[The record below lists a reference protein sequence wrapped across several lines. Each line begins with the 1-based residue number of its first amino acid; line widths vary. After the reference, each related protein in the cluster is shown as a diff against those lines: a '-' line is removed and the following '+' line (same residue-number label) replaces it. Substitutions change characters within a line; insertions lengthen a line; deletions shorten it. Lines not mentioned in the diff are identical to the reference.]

1 MSKLSAGHYFVVL
14 PMVMLFASLASAQST
29 ISGQVRDSSGAVM
42 AGVKV
47 EAASEALIERSRT
60 ETTNENGRYTI
71 VDVRPGL
78 YTITFTLPGF
88 STVKQEVTVPA
99 NVTVPVDAEMT
110 VGAVGETVTVEARVA
125 TVDVDTTL
133 RPQVLTRTDMDALPT
148 ARNPQSMG
156 SYTPGVHLNL
166 PDVGGSQQIEQTYLI
181 SHGNPS
187 SRDTYLLDG
196 MMVNTTQN
204 DGQIQI
210 YIDNALMQEV
220 TYNNANN
227 SVEVTGGG
235 VVANFVPRD
244 GGNEPH
250 GNLFLGWIPSRF
262 VGHNIDQA
270 LRNRGVTGQSAVQRI
285 EDFDGVLDG
294 PFKKDKLWFVLSGRK
309 QLTFV
314 QAANSFYLDGKPGVE
329 RSYIYSGGFRLT
341 YQINSKNKF
350 AAMWTRDWKT
360 KEQDVVTG
368 GQVADVN
375 PLVSSLERRPK
386 MYYVL
391 QGRWTGTLT
400 PRLLVQSG
408 ATLTKLDYNILYHPG
423 VGKVPFTPEWFA
435 NAQQLDQSLNAR
447 SIAGAVNTYA
457 KYDRYLWNSS
467 ATYVTG
473 SHQFKFGI
481 QDTFGIAQVDNVANG
496 DAIYQYTNGVP
507 LSIQAYNTPT
517 YIKNRLNHDLGI
529 YATDTWHI
537 NRLSVTA
544 GVRWE
549 YLSAQVDPESAPAGR
564 FTGPR
569 NFPKIDCSVIK
580 GLSCFKT
587 WSPRIGFVYDVFGD
601 HKTAVKAGIGKFNS
615 PIAAGVV
622 TNFNPMTLKSQTI
635 QWLNRPTTACQSHDP
650 IGCYPHGNGFGDID
664 IGPNPN
670 PRFGQIN
677 GVNLDPNFHRE
688 YQWQYNVGVQR
699 ELRRG
704 VTMNFI
710 WFHGA
715 NYQAIHVDNYA
726 VPSSAWTPFTIYNP
740 LDGTPITVFNLQ
752 PAYFSLTPNL
762 RQTNAPQS
770 LRSNVYNG
778 YESSV
783 NARLPHGALVLAGWT
798 IDRTRDRGC
807 DMNTDPLSTALND
820 PNSLRYCDQNG
831 KLYQEL
837 GRIVGIPYRNEFKL
851 QTNVPVK
858 WGIEVNASL
867 YSDPVFSTNYNV
879 NALSPSN
886 PAQAGA
892 VLAGQVQGYKT
903 VLWQLTPSVRYPAD
917 CNCPNPGGVV
927 DAGMTQGAETITL
940 VPPGSRLTPR
950 LNQLD
955 LGFRKVF
962 HIRERFTMMG
972 EAQFFNVIN
981 SNAVLTESYTLGSS
995 IKPYVAGAP
1004 GGVPTAVFNPRM
1016 MRLNLQFKF

>member
-1 MSKLSAGHYFVVL
+1 MTGKRYARCCFGVL
-14 PMVMLFASLASAQST
+14 AMVALFASLASAQST
-29 ISGQVRDSSGAVM
+29 ISGQVRDSSGALM
-42 AGVKV
+42 PGVKV
-47 EAASEALIERSRT
+47 EAASEALIERSRA

-99 NVTVPVDAEMT
+99 NVSVPVDAEMR
-110 VGAVGETVTVEARVA
+110 VGAVDETVTVEARVA
-125 TVDVDTTL
+125 TVDVETTL
-133 RPQVLTRTDMDALPT
+133 RPQVLTRSDMDALPT

-196 MMVNTTQN
+196 MMINTMQN

-262 VGHNIDQA
+262 VASNIDQT
-270 LRNRGVTGQSAVQRI
+270 LRNRGVTGQSAVRKI
-285 EDFDGVLDG
+285 EDFDGSLGG
-294 PFKKDKLWFVLSGRK
+294 PFKKDKLWFLLSGRK

-314 QAANSFYLDGKPGVE
+314 QAANSFYLNGQPGVE
-329 RSYIYSGGFRLT
+329 RSYIYSGGLRLT
-341 YQINSKNKF
+341 YQINSRNKF

-375 PLVSSLERRPK
+375 PLVSSLERSPK

-400 PRLLVQSG
+400 PRLLVQAG
-408 ATLTKLDYNILYHPG
+408 ATLTKLDYNILYHAG
-423 VGKVPFTPEWFA
+423 VRKTPFTPDWFA
-435 NAQQLDQSLNAR
+435 NAQELDLTLNAR
-447 SIAGAVNTYA
+447 SIAGAVNTYS
-457 KYDRYLWNSS
+457 KYDRYLWNTS

-473 SHQFKFGI
+473 SHQVKFGI
-481 QDTFGIAQVDNVANG
+481 QDTFGIAQLDNIANG
-496 DAIYQYTNGVP
+496 DAIYQYTNGIP
-507 LSIQAYNTPT
+507 LSILAYNTPT
-517 YIKNRLNHDLGI
+517 YSKPRLNHDLGI
-529 YATDTWHI
+529 YATDTWHVG
-537 NRLSVTA
+537 RVSVTA

-549 YLSAQVDPESAPAGR
+549 YLSAQVDAQSAPAGR
-564 FTGPR
+564 FTGGPR

-580 GLSCFKT
+580 GMSCFKN
-587 WSPRIGFVYDVFGD
+587 WSPRIGFVYDVFGN

-615 PIAAGVV
+615 PIAIGVV
-622 TNFNPMTLKSQTI
+622 TNFNPMTLRNQAI
-635 QWLNRPTTACQSHDP
+635 QWLNHPTTACQSHDP
-650 IGCYPHGNGFGDID
+650 IGCYPQGNGFGDGD

-670 PRFGQIN
+670 PGFGQIN
-677 GVNLDPNFHRE
+677 RVNLDPNFRRE

-704 VTMNFI
+704 VTMNFM
-710 WFHGA
+710 WFHQA

-726 VPSSAWTPFTIYNP
+726 VPSTAWTPFTISNP
-740 LDGTPITVFNLQ
+740 LDGTPITVYNLL
-752 PAYFSLTPNL
+752 PFGLTPDL
-762 RQTNAPQS
+762 HQTNAPQNR
-770 LRSNVYNG
+770 RSNVYNG
-778 YESSV
+778 YELSV
-783 NARLPHGALVLAGWT
+783 NARLPRGIFVLAGWT
-798 IDRTRDRGC
+798 IDRIRDRGC

-831 KLYQEL
+831 QLYQDL
-837 GRIVGIPYRNEFKL
+837 GRINGIPYRNEFKL
-851 QTNVPVK
+851 QTNVPLK
-858 WGIEVNASL
+858 WGVEVNASL
-867 YSDPVFSTNYNV
+867 YSDPVFSTNYSVNPGNV
-879 NALSPSN
+879 
-886 PAQAGA
+886 AQAGA

-903 VLWQLTPSVRYPAD
+903 VLWQITQNARYPAD
-917 CNCPNPGGVV
+917 CNCPNPGGLV
-927 DAGMTQGAETITL
+927 DPGLRQGAETITL
-940 VPPGSRLTPR
+940 VPPGARLTLR

-955 LGFRKVF
+955 LGVRKVF
-962 HIRERFTMMG
+962 HHEKLTTMG
-972 EAQFFNVIN
+972 EAQFFNVTN

-995 IKPYVAGAP
+995 IKPYVAGGP
-1004 GGVPTAVFNPRM
+1004 GGVPTAVLNPRM
-1016 MRLNLQFKF
+1016 IRLNVQFKF

>member
-1 MSKLSAGHYFVVL
+1 MSKLSAGCYFVVL

-29 ISGQVRDSSGAVM
+29 ISGLVRDSSGAVM

-60 ETTNENGRYTI
+60 ESTNENGRYTI
-71 VDVRPGL
+71 VDLRPGL

-88 STVKQEVTVPA
+88 STVKQEITVPA

-110 VGAVGETVTVEARVA
+110 VGAVGETVTVEARIA

-133 RPQVLTRTDMDALPT
+133 RPQVLTRTDMDVLPT

-250 GNLFLGWIPSRF
+250 GNLFLGWIPSQF
-262 VGHNIDQA
+262 VGSNITPA

-285 EDFDGVLDG
+285 EDFDGSLGG
-294 PFKKDKLWFVLSGRK
+294 PFKKDKLWFLLSGRK

-314 QAANSFYLDGKPGVE
+314 QAANSFYLNGQPGVE

-375 PLVSSLERRPK
+375 PLVSSLERSPK

-400 PRLLVQSG
+400 PRLLVQAG
-408 ATLTKLDYNILYHPG
+408 ATLTKLDYNILYHTG
-423 VGKVPFTPEWFA
+423 VGKTPFTPEWFA
-435 NAQQLDQSLNAR
+435 NAQELDQALNAR
-447 SIAGAVNTYA
+447 SIAGAINTYA

-481 QDTFGIAQVDNVANG
+481 QDTFGIAQVDNIANG
-496 DAIYQYTNGVP
+496 DAIYQYTNGIP
-507 LSIQAYNTPT
+507 LSIQVYNTPT
-517 YIKNRLNHDLGI
+517 YVRNRLNHDLGI
-529 YATDTWHI
+529 YGTDTWHI

-549 YLSAQVDPESAPAGR
+549 YLSAQVDPDSAPAGR
-564 FTGPR
+564 FSGGPR

-580 GLSCFKT
+580 GMSCFKN

-615 PIAAGVV
+615 PIATGIV
-622 TNFNPMTLKSQTI
+622 TNFNPMTLRNQTI
-635 QWLNRPTTACQSHDP
+635 QWLNRPTTA
-650 IGCYPHGNGFGDID
+650 
-664 IGPNPN
+664 
-670 PRFGQIN
+670 
-677 GVNLDPNFHRE
+677 
-688 YQWQYNVGVQR
+688 
-699 ELRRG
+699 
-704 VTMNFI
+704 
-710 WFHGA
+710 
-715 NYQAIHVDNYA
+715 
-726 VPSSAWTPFTIYNP
+726 
-740 LDGTPITVFNLQ
+740 
-752 PAYFSLTPNL
+752 
-762 RQTNAPQS
+762 
-770 LRSNVYNG
+770 
-778 YESSV
+778 
-783 NARLPHGALVLAGWT
+783 
-798 IDRTRDRGC
+798 
-807 DMNTDPLSTALND
+807 
-820 PNSLRYCDQNG
+820 
-831 KLYQEL
+831 
-837 GRIVGIPYRNEFKL
+837 
-851 QTNVPVK
+851 
-858 WGIEVNASL
+858 
-867 YSDPVFSTNYNV
+867 
-879 NALSPSN
+879 
-886 PAQAGA
+886 
-892 VLAGQVQGYKT
+892 
-903 VLWQLTPSVRYPAD
+903 
-917 CNCPNPGGVV
+917 
-927 DAGMTQGAETITL
+927 
-940 VPPGSRLTPR
+940 
-950 LNQLD
+950 
-955 LGFRKVF
+955 
-962 HIRERFTMMG
+962 
-972 EAQFFNVIN
+972 
-981 SNAVLTESYTLGSS
+981 
-995 IKPYVAGAP
+995 
-1004 GGVPTAVFNPRM
+1004 
-1016 MRLNLQFKF
+1016 